1 MMTPI
6 SSGMPNNRLSPI
18 AVPITSARSVAQIA
32 ISAST
37 HSGHDTARGKASRQ
51 ACAKS
56 RPAPI
61 PSRAQS
67 ACKRIAI
74 RFESSAMVSS
84 EYPNFDPPASEV
96 AQLPGSM

>member
-1 MMTPI
+1 M
-6 SSGMPNNRLSPI
+6 

-51 ACAKS
+51 ACARS
-56 RPAPI
+56 RPLAM
-61 PSRAQS
+61 PSRAAS
-67 ACKRIAI
+67 DCSRIAI
-74 RFESSAMVSS
+74 RFEITITLSSV
-84 EYPNFDPPASEV
+84 YPYRAPPCRSV